1 MTTVQSNR
9 PRRLQP
15 LKAACARLGVSPRT
29 YYRDRS
35 LLPTPI
41 KLGNKLMFAEHEID
55 ALIESLLAARRNE
68 SAE

>member
-1 MTTVQSNR
+1 MGF
-9 PRRLQP
+9 P
-15 LKAACARLGVSPRT
+15 PRT

-55 ALIESLLAARRNE
+55 ARIDSLLAARRDE
-68 SAE
+68 SAA